1 MASFARPDVAPRLAV
16 AAFAAIAVLSACES
30 KGPAETPADAAPAP
44 SAVGARLQ
52 SKGGSALK
60 GLVLFKARAGGVT
73 MVISLQD
80 IAPGPYRV
88 AIHTTGNCSSP
99 NTFSAGPPWTPP
111 GRAPQVYN
119 VAAGNGNLVQTTAS
133 LDGVALE
140 GPNGVLGKSVVV
152 HQGLTGPLDAQP
164 GVANDRIACGVIE
177 RITGVEF

>member
-1 MASFARPDVAPRLAV
+1 MASFASPDVALRLAL
-16 AAFAAIAVLSACES
+16 AALAAIGVLSACES
-30 KGPAETPADAAPAP
+30 KGPAESRAEAPGT
-44 SAVGARLQ
+44 AVGARLQ

-60 GLVLFKARAGGVT
+60 GLVLFKPRAGGVT

-99 NTFSAGPPWTPP
+99 NTFSAGPPWTPA
-111 GRAPQVYN
+111 GGAAQVYN
-119 VAAGNGNLVQTTAS
+119 VAAGNNNLLMTTAS
-133 LDGVALE
+133 LDGVATE

-152 HQGLTGPLDAQP
+152 HYGLASPLTAQP

-177 RITGVEF
+177 RMTGLEF

>member
-1 MASFARPDVAPRLAV
+1 VASFASPDVALRLALAALV
-16 AAFAAIAVLSACES
+16 AIGALSACES
-30 KGPAETPADAAPAP
+30 KAPAETRTDVPAGT
-44 SAVGARLQ
+44 AVGARLQ

-60 GLVLFKARAGGVT
+60 GLVVFKPRAGGVT

-99 NTFSAGPPWTPP
+99 NTFSAGPPWTPS
-111 GRAPQVYN
+111 GGAPQVYN
-119 VAAGNGNLVQTTAS
+119 VAAGNNNLVMTTAS
-133 LDGVALE
+133 LDGVAIE

-152 HQGLTGPLDAQP
+152 HYGLASPLTTQP

-177 RITGVEF
+177 RMTGLEF